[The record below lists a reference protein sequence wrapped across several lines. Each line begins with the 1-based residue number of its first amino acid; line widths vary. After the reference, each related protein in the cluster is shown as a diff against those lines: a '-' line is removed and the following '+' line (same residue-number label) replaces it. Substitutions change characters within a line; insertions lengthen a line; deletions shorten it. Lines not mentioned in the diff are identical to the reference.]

1 MQDYS
6 YSVFSLAA
14 IVIHLIINFKLLI
27 GRGEDTARGRSYRN
41 FLLGTLAY
49 YVFDGAWGG
58 ICGTWLDKGLVCRD
72 YILLSLACRLR
83 FFVGAFC
90 HPLS

>member
-14 IVIHLIINFKLLI
+14 TVIHLIINFKLLI
-27 GRGEDTARGRSYRN
+27 GRGEDTSRGRSYRN

-49 YVFDGAWGG
+49 YVFDGA
-58 ICGTWLDKGLVCRD
+58 
-72 YILLSLACRLR
+72 
-83 FFVGAFC
+83 
-90 HPLS
+90 